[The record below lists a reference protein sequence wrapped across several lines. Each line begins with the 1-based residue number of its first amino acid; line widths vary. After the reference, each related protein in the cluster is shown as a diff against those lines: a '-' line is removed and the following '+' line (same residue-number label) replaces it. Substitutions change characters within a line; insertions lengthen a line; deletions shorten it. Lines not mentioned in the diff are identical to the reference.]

1 MSSFALPVDAD
12 GDGDGDVVSRNGCI
26 KPWFLLGSG
35 NGVLEE
41 WRSDGVGSGN
51 GIGVAV
57 GGGVGVGVGEVDS
70 RWRGYI
76 AI

>member
-1 MSSFALPVDAD
+1 M
-12 GDGDGDVVSRNGCI
+12 GR
-26 KPWFLLGSG
+26 G

-41 WRSDGVGSGN
+41 WRSDGGGSGN
-51 GIGVAV
+51 GIGVVV